1 MHEPNQ
7 SSEWRSSAAYNG
19 QDACQAPGR
28 REANIP
34 AANDRKNRS
43 AAKPVPPSTRS
54 RAAMP
59 QARRDRHKTAL
70 RWTKN
75 YGLRS
80 EISSFQ

>member
-7 SSEWRSSAAYNG
+7 GSEWRSSAAYNG

-28 REANIP
+28 REGNVLKANY
-34 AANDRKNRS
+34 RKNRS
-43 AAKPVPPSTRS
+43 AAKPVPRSTRG

-59 QARRDRHKTAL
+59 QARRDSHKTAL

-80 EISSFQ
+80 KISSFQ